1 MAEDAEGNI
10 AIRFVDETTKERS
23 LLKLCQRN
31 GNYKRIALPLLY
43 RANSTAGKCLT
54 Q

>member
-31 GNYKRIALPLLY
+31 GN
-43 RANSTAGKCLT
+43 
-54 Q
+54 